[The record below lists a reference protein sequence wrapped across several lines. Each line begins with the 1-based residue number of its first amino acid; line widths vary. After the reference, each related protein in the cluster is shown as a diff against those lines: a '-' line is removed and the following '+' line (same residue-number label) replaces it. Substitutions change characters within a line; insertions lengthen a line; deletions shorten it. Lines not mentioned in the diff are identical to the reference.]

1 MSILGE
7 PPFQLKSKYPP
18 HTGTNRGPALYLGV
32 KETNLKILQSPR
44 QRQVASSLVLAQVG
58 VLVPEDFHMVRI
70 SPTQQVV
77 QFEISMDAYTLADK
91 ALFKAIMGDYT
102 DEAAAFAALE
112 DGANA
117 NIIEV
122 SSGSSSLFITTQRG
136 NIRLVQKLLELGARV
151 DQESFT
157 NGESQQSLRDG
168 RQ

>member
-18 HTGTNRGPALYLGV
+18 HIGTNRGPALYLGV